1 MIPFISFFVFTG
13 WVLILRYHQKTNSN
27 NKSDNMSNLIIRSDN
42 QVLYSWSEMYFNKQS
57 NVIKGIILESI
68 DEKEVKRHYLYLIKK
83 RDKIFEKIISKKNN
97 NKLWKRYIRYT
108 KGVNDILEHQ
118 NETKIIN
125 HFKSL
130 HYFSVDNVC
139 DGCWYKQSLDTLNK
153 TPFNGLLM
161 RKYEGNKEISEI
173 FTPEN
178 RSCNPLKLHI
188 AYYPSNITK
197 YDVTSIYTVYGM
209 NRFFTIPE
217 LLYRNRG

>member
-27 NKSDNMSNLIIRSDN
+27 NKSDNMSNLITRSDN
-42 QVLYSWSEMYFNKQS
+42 QVLYSWSEMYFTKQS
-57 NVIKGIILESI
+57 NVIKGIVLESI
-68 DEKEVKRHYLYLIKK
+68 NEKEVKRHYLYLIKK
-83 RDKIFEKIISKKNN
+83 RDKIFEKIFSKKN

-108 KGVNDILEHQ
+108 KGVTDILEHQ

-130 HYFSVDNVC
+130 HSFSVDNVC
-139 DGCWYKQSLDTLNK
+139 DGCWFKQNLDTLNK
-153 TPFNGLLM
+153 TPLNGLLM
-161 RKYEGNKEISEI
+161 RKFEGNKEISEI

-178 RSCNPLKLHI
+178 RFFHLLKLHI

>member
-1 MIPFISFFVFTG
+1 
-13 WVLILRYHQKTNSN
+13 
-27 NKSDNMSNLIIRSDN
+27 
-42 QVLYSWSEMYFNKQS
+42 
-57 NVIKGIILESI
+57 
-68 DEKEVKRHYLYLIKK
+68 
-83 RDKIFEKIISKKNN
+83 
-97 NKLWKRYIRYT
+97 
-108 KGVNDILEHQ
+108 
-118 NETKIIN
+118 
-125 HFKSL
+125 
-130 HYFSVDNVC
+130 
-139 DGCWYKQSLDTLNK
+139 
-153 TPFNGLLM
+153 M